1 MNICQIEESEC
12 KKLAA
17 FCCFL
22 SPKSV
27 SRFCAGWWKIPTGS
41 VQMDYI
47 LSPFYYSR
55 KLPKLIFT
63 TLWLKPCISYASELY
78 IQNNKSF
85 TESCHKVQL
94 FLPVTRVQRQWI
106 WMHIPVTAGLG
117 FGNHSIMSSSLY
129 LTLGET
135 ILLQQ
140 RLMLLGLALSY
151 KGFSCSM
158 VQEKHRCTYMETQG
172 ISLFFN
178 TYIQYYIV
186 HISKLSICS
195 M

>member
-1 MNICQIEESEC
+1 M
-12 KKLAA
+12 
-17 FCCFL
+17 
-22 SPKSV
+22 
-27 SRFCAGWWKIPTGS
+27 SRFYASRWKIPTGS

-55 KLPKLIFT
+55 KQSKLIFP
-63 TLWLKPCISYASELY
+63 TLWLQPCVSYASELY

-85 TESCHKVQL
+85 TESSHKL

-129 LTLGET
+129 LTVGES

-140 RLMLLGLALSY
+140 WLMLLGLALSY
-151 KGFSCSM
+151 KGSSCSV

-172 ISLFFN
+172 IRGFLN
-178 TYIQYYIV
+178 TYIQYYVI
-186 HISKLSICS
+186 HI
-195 M
+195 